1 MIESWASTLTSVLQ
15 LVEGVGQVCQYD
27 RLPPKILVDRTV
39 VWLPNDGPS
48 LVYGLSSPAVAIIQV
63 QITIYLTAALLPQG
77 VGKAVPFIDRI
88 PRTLAKN
95 IQLGG
100 TVNYILPRAET
111 PWEGPAALSYG
122 EQVLTGINFY
132 YHVKKLL
139 DFTVRG

>member
-88 PRTLAKN
+88 PRALAAN
-95 IQLGG
+95 MTLGG
-100 TVNYILPRAET
+100 TVNYILPRAEI

-132 YHVKKLL
+132 YQVKKKL
-139 DFTVRG
+139 DFVVS